1 MDGAAFWPLGLYAAL
16 VVGTL
21 GGVLALSWVV
31 GERHRERATLEPYE
45 SGMLPTGS
53 ALLHLT
59 PQYYLVA
66 LLFVIFDIEVV
77 YLAIWAVA
85 VREAGWSGFVEAA
98 VFVAILGV
106 ALLWLWRIGALD
118 WAARSPSRTRMEG

>member
-1 MDGAAFWPLGLYAAL
+1 MDGAAFWPLGAYVAL
-16 VVGTL
+16 VAITL

-31 GERHRERATLEPYE
+31 GERHREPATLEPYE

-53 ALLHLT
+53 ASVPLT

-66 LLFVIFDIEVV
+66 LLFVVFDLEAV
-77 YLAIWAVA
+77 YLAVWAVV
-85 VREAGWSGFVEAA
+85 VREAGWAGFAEAA

-106 ALLWLWRIGALD
+106 ALLWLWRVGALD
-118 WAARSPSRTRMEG
+118 GVAATSARRPQEA

>member
-1 MDGAAFWPLGLYAAL
+1 MDATTLWPLGLYAAL
-16 VVGTL
+16 VVATL
-21 GGVLALSWVV
+21 GGVLILSWLV
-31 GERHRERATLEPYE
+31 GERHRERATLQPYE

-53 ALLHLT
+53 PLIQLT

-66 LLFVIFDIEVV
+66 LMFVVFDIEAI

-85 VREAGWSGFVEAA
+85 VRESGWPGFVEAA
-98 VFVAILGV
+98 VFVGILAV

-118 WAARSPSRTRMEG
+118 WGPTSPARRHRED